1 MLYFIFYSIS
11 LADENYYKEAK
22 KKYDNRELENS
33 KFLFQRNIVFNPK
46 DVDSYLY
53 LAKIYNYEENENEE
67 VKNLKTTLLLEPNN
81 EEAMHMLIN
90 IELKKSNFSEVKNL
104 TKKFKLVCSK
114 LCEKTKDIE
123 ERLKDIQANQE
134 NKK

>member
-1 MLYFIFYSIS
+1 
-11 LADENYYKEAK
+11 
-22 KKYDNRELENS
+22 
-33 KFLFQRNIVFNPK
+33 
-46 DVDSYLY
+46 
-53 LAKIYNYEENENEE
+53 
-67 VKNLKTTLLLEPNN
+67 
-81 EEAMHMLIN
+81 MLIN